1 MSLSKSLYL
10 ILSQYLIFSKISL
23 YLMSLSFSCIS
34 VFHVFQDIMYHNI
47 SRSHVFQQIL
57 YLIQSCI
64 FSTSVISVSHV
75 PHVYNYTMYTIYL
88 CVTWIYISHDLMIPL
103 SHVYIYRSISHI
115 SLSHSILCISC
126 ISISYVSQ
134 YLINLSILCTYLSFS
149 YISLSYV
156 SHQYLLYLCIWYML
170 RAWIFFFALIWLLFD
185 VSSVL
190 CI

>member
-75 PHVYNYTMYTIYL
+75 PHVYKYKMYTIYI

-103 SHVYIYRSISHI
+103 SHVFR
-115 SLSHSILCISC
+115 
-126 ISISYVSQ
+126 ISYIAVSHTSHYLTVSYVYHVSQ
-134 YLINLSILCTYLSFS
+134 YRMYLSILSILV
-149 YISLSYV
+149 SYV
-156 SHQYLLYLCIWYML
+156 HI
-170 RAWIFFFALIWLLFD
+170 
-185 VSSVL
+185 
-190 CI
+190 